1 MTTVDAKQIPVGT
14 RLGAMILDHIIM
26 VMLMIPFFLPEMI
39 SDLSGTFTV
48 SHKQTT
54 HTALFSGPLGYIA
67 LFGFSLYFCK
77 DIVNGRSFAK
87 RILKLQ
93 LVDNTTGNVASP
105 LQCLVRNVFC
115 VIWPVEVIVAML
127 NTNRRLGDRIA
138 GTKLINFDPA
148 LEQPKINIGKL
159 LLPVIICYA
168 AVVLVMQLT
177 PKIEMTQPV
186 YSETSYNQT
195 ESKDLEKLFTDS
207 LGQSLTP
214 DIRIYDSVQN
224 ENLKYISV
232 ILKLKANY
240 LADDNNY
247 NQLHAIATDLIYSKY
262 PKETCTGQ
270 IKYIYRGT
278 GQFQGKSTTFGT
290 YIQPKSKK

>member
-1 MTTVDAKQIPVGT
+1 MTTVDAKQIPIGT

-39 SDLSGTFTV
+39 SGLSCAFTV
-48 SHKQTT
+48 SHKQIT

-67 LFGFSLYFCK
+67 LLGFSLYFCK

-87 RILKLQ
+87 RILRLQ
-93 LVDNTTGNVASP
+93 LVDNATGNVASP
-105 LQCLVRNVFC
+105 LQCLVRNVLC
-115 VIWPVEVIVAML
+115 IIWPVEVIVAML
-127 NTNRRLGDRIA
+127 NTSRRLGDRIA

-270 IKYIYRGT
+270 IKYIYQVT